1 MMLLLSIFTTQRSTA
16 RATVQVGTPSGE
28 SGDNLVLT
36 GVTERQPDIGLSP
49 PASPPRRRSRF
60 GPRERR
66 DALVFLACVLPN
78 VALIGAFIY
87 RPIIVNFYYST
98 LNWSLGSATA
108 IPVGFANYRTFFSSG
123 DASSVL
129 TTTAVFTV
137 ATVGG
142 SMLIGLLLAT
152 VLNRKLRG
160 RTVARAVVFAPFIL
174 SGVGIGLVWVFIFD
188 PTTGLLAAILRDFG
202 IVSPNWFL
210 DPHLSLTMVIIV
222 YVWKNLGYCAV
233 IYLAAMQSVP
243 QDLLEAADIDGA
255 GPVRRFFSI
264 TLPLISPTTFFLLLT
279 TILNSLQ
286 AFDLLNIMSPQGTGT
301 TTLMFDS
308 YFQAFHLS
316 NAGYSSA
323 ISTVLFGILLLMTLA
338 QMTLLERRVHYR

>member
-1 MMLLLSIFTTQRSTA
+1 ML
-16 RATVQVGTPSGE
+16 G
-28 SGDNLVLT
+28 
-36 GVTERQPDIGLSP
+36 GVTERRTDAGDRVTDAQ
-49 PASPPRRRSRF
+49 PRRKARF

-66 DALVFLACVLPN
+66 DSLVFLACVLPN
-78 VALIGAFIY
+78 LALIAAFIY

-98 LNWSLGSATA
+98 LNWSLGSPTATA
-108 IPVGFANYRTFFSSG
+108 VGLGNYRTFFGSG

-152 VLNRKLRG
+152 ALNRKLRG
-160 RTVARAVVFAPFIL
+160 RTVARAVVFAPYIL

-188 PTTGLLAAILRDFG
+188 PTTGLLAAVLRNLG

-243 QDLLEAADIDGA
+243 KDLLEAADIDGA

-308 YFQAFHLS
+308 YWQAFHLG

-323 ISTVLFGILLLMTLA
+323 ISTVLFGILLVMTLG

>member
-1 MMLLLSIFTTQRSTA
+1 MR
-16 RATVQVGTPSGE
+16 VGGP
-28 SGDNLVLT
+28 GDQLVLG
-36 GVTERQPDIGLSP
+36 GVKEKAEVGVRLPVER
-49 PASPPRRRSRF
+49 PRRKARF

-78 VALIGAFIY
+78 VALIAAFIY

-98 LNWSLGSATA
+98 LNWSLGSPTA
-108 IPVGFANYRTFFSSG
+108 LPVGLANYRRFFSSG

-129 TTTAVFTV
+129 GTTAVFTI

-142 SMLIGLLLAT
+142 SMVIGLALAT
-152 VLNRKLRG
+152 ALNRKLRG
-160 RTVARAVVFAPFIL
+160 RTVARAVIFAPYIL

-188 PTTGLLAAILRDFG
+188 PTTGLLSAILRNLG
-202 IVSPNWFL
+202 LVSPNWFL

-264 TLPLISPTTFFLLLT
+264 ILPLISPTTFFLLLT

-308 YFQAFHLS
+308 YWQAFHLG

-323 ISTVLFGILLLMTLA
+323 ISTVLFGILLLMTVG